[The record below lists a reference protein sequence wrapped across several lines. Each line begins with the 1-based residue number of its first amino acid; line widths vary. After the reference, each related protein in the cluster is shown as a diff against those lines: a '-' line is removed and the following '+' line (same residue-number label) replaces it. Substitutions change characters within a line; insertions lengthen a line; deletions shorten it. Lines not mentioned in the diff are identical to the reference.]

1 MTVASVYWI
10 RRQDHTD
17 MTSQGYIGVSMNAE
31 LRFEQHLKR
40 TQNRHLKFAI
50 QKYGWDNLVK
60 SQILIA
66 KEDYCL
72 DIERKLR
79 PADNIGWNCV
89 AGGGKPPINRWNLGT
104 KGVVKAWNKGLKMS
118 DETRAKVSAA
128 AKEQWTRL
136 GMRELLANAK
146 KGKPGHR
153 KGTKHTPET
162 IEKMRLAKLGKPS
175 TRKGIPAPVEAVEK
189 MKATI
194 SANPWACPHCGKTG
208 INKGARNRWHFDN
221 CKKKEY

>member
-17 MTSQGYIGVSMNAE
+17 MMSQGYIGVSMNAE
-31 LRFEQHLKR
+31 LRFEQHFKR
-40 TQNRHLKFAI
+40 TQNPHLKFAI
-50 QKYGWDNLVK
+50 QKYGWDNLIK

-79 PADNIGWNCV
+79 PTDDIGWNCV
-89 AGGGKPPINRWNLGT
+89 AGGGKPPSSLGKRFVRT
-104 KGVVKAWNKGLKMS
+104 KPAWNKGKTMS
-118 DETRAKVSAA
+118 AETREKVSAA

-146 KGKPGHR
+146 KGKPSPRRGI
-153 KGTKHTPET
+153 KHKPES
-162 IEKMRLAKLGKPS
+162 IEKMRQAHTGKPS
-175 TRKGIPAPVEAVEK
+175 TRKGVVTPVEVIEK
-189 MKATI
+189 MKATYL
-194 SANPWACPHCGKTG
+194 ANPWTCPHCGKIG
-208 INKGARNRWHFDN
+208 LNKGTGTRWHFDN
-221 CKKKEY
+221 CKEK